1 MLRQLYKKFVSLLD
15 LALTYRGYH
24 LFSEVILM
32 KRLTRGELAKQSGVN
47 STTVR
52 YYEKIGV
59 LPEPLRSNAGYRIFS
74 TESINRIRF
83 IKQAQELGF
92 SLKEI
97 KELLDLRVTP
107 KATTSDV
114 RNRATEKIGDIGNKI
129 KRLQEMK
136 KSLEVLVESCCDEAS
151 ASECPI
157 LENLSSEDKF

>member
-1 MLRQLYKKFVSLLD
+1 
-15 LALTYRGYH
+15 
-24 LFSEVILM
+24 M

-47 STTVR
+47 SATVR
-52 YYEKIGV
+52 YYEKIGL
-59 LPEPLRSNAGYRIFS
+59 LPEPPRSNANYRLYPNK
-74 TESINRIRF
+74 SIDRIRF

-92 SLKEI
+92 LLKEI

-107 KATTSDV
+107 EATTSDV
-114 RNRATEKIGDIGNKI
+114 RNRATEKISDISNKI
-129 KRLQEMK
+129 KRLREMK

>member
-1 MLRQLYKKFVSLLD
+1 MQYFFIASLYFGLV
-15 LALTYRGYH
+15 T
-24 LFSEVILM
+24 
-32 KRLTRGELAKQSGVN
+32 KQIGVN
-47 STTVR
+47 SATVR
-52 YYEKIGV
+52 YYEKIGL
-59 LPEPLRSNAGYRIFS
+59 LPEPPRSNAGYRIFS
-74 TESINRIRF
+74 EESINRIRF

-114 RNRATEKIGDIGNKI
+114 RKRATEKIADIGDKI
-129 KRLQEMK
+129 KRLRGMK
-136 KSLEVLVESCCDEAS
+136 NSLEVLVESCCNEAS